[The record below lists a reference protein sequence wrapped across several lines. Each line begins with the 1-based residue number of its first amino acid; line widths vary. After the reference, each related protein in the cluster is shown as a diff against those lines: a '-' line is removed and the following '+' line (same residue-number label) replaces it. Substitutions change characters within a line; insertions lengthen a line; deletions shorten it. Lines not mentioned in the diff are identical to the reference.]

1 MQPKSSMTQVKTKS
15 VNLQFFEG
23 RKLQSDTASPRGL
36 IERQVVSQQD
46 TFEVR
51 GGLSQINVD

>member
-1 MQPKSSMTQVKTKS
+1 MTQVKTKL

-23 RKLQSDTASPRGL
+23 RELPSDTASPRGL
-36 IERQVVSQQD
+36 TERQVVSQQN
-46 TFEVR
+46 TFEIR